1 MINTPPD
8 GWRPDASGCPTNTRN
23 LPVAA
28 PNPWPV
34 LASVA
39 QALLPVLH
47 AWDAS
52 ALDTG
57 NGFTGRVLRKT
68 VT

>member
-1 MINTPPD
+1 
-8 GWRPDASGCPTNTRN
+8 
-23 LPVAA
+23 
-28 PNPWPV
+28 V

-57 NGFTGRVLRKT
+57 NGFTGRVPTGNNLQFGDAG
-68 VT
+68 VTLTSSGGLL